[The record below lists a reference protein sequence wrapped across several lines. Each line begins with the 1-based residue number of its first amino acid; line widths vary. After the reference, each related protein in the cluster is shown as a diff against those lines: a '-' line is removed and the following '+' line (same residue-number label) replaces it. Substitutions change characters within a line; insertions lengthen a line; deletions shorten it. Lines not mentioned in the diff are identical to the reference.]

1 MVKAMQYRV
10 MARALVDNDCTP
22 REGKGDHVK
31 WYCPWGKHMAVVTE
45 AASCHPASSATPSRN
60 WPAYRRDGC
69 NEHLQR
75 ACQTVGTRLGAAHR
89 RCGRYPVP
97 KP

>member
-31 WYCPWGKHMAVVTE
+31 WCCPCGKHMAVVTE
-45 AASCHPASSATPSRN
+45 ARIVSPGVV
-60 WPAYRRDGC
+60 RDTIAKLACLPKGW
-69 NEHLQR
+69 LQ
-75 ACQTVGTRLGAAHR
+75 
-89 RCGRYPVP
+89 
-97 KP
+97 